1 MNLLAKTPQVVGG
14 SEVGMS
20 VAIGRKEG
28 WPALWIARSWG
39 CFWPM
44 SPFSHRMLSSK
55 SIGWSQGI

>member
-28 WPALWIARSWG
+28 WPAL
-39 CFWPM
+39 
-44 SPFSHRMLSSK
+44 
-55 SIGWSQGI
+55 